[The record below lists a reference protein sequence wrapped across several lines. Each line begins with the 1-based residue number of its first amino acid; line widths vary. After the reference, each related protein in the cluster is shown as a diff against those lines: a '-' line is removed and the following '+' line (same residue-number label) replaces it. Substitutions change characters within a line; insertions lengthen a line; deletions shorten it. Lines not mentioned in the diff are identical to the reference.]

1 MANARGIISATALL
15 ALLGTTGCNTAW
27 IEVGAS
33 ALTTYDYIDEMD
45 EPPPPAYVADVGE
58 FAELDAWGEWHW
70 IEPIGWAWS
79 PHVGP
84 YWRPFTNG
92 HWYWSDHGWTWW
104 AYDPWGWATAHY
116 GFWEHDRMLGWVWI
130 PDWEW
135 TPARVDWIIYED
147 QVCWSPL
154 PWSDPWPDPWVGD
167 GGSYWVVVDYDHF
180 DAAGVG
186 NYHRSSKFK
195 GRHSPRR
202 GRAPDVG
209 VIERRNRRA
218 IETITLEFKGTRRGE
233 NDNSVQRIVGIPDP
247 VVVDDEIEINVPY
260 RKDQPRFKPQPHPGT
275 GDHEPRTREVKSEPR
290 REPETRE
297 VKTRTSKTKESTRSA
312 KDRGGSSG
320 STKRKSRS
328 RG

>member
-1 MANARGIISATALL
+1 MTNARGIISATALL

-33 ALTTYDYIDEMD
+33 ALATYNYIDELD

-70 IEPIGWAWS
+70 VEPIGWVWS
-79 PHVGP
+79 PHVGS

-104 AYDPWGWATAHY
+104 SYDPWGWATAHY
-116 GFWEHDRMLGWVWI
+116 GFWENDRMLGWVWV

-135 TPARVDWIIYED
+135 SPARVDWIIYED

-154 PWSDPWPDPWVGD
+154 PWQHRWPDPWEGD

-195 GRHSPRR
+195 GRHSPLR

-209 VIERRNRRA
+209 VIERRNRRPV
-218 IETITLEFKGTRRGE
+218 ETITLEFKGTRRGE
-233 NDNSVQRIVGIPDP
+233 NDNSLQRIVYPPEP
-247 VVVDDEIEINVPY
+247 VEDEIEIVVPY
-260 RKDQPRFKPQPHPGT
+260 DKEQPRFRKQPHPGT
-275 GDHEPRTREVKSEPR
+275 RDHEPRTREVKSEPR

-297 VKTRTSKTKESTRSA
+297 VKTRAPKTKENTRSA
-312 KDRGGSSG
+312 KDRGGSS
-320 STKRKSRS
+320 STTKRKSRS
-328 RG
+328 KG